1 MTRPDDDPAAVS
13 SPSPWRMS
21 CICKAPAVEK
31 EEEEKDGALLLLLL
45 LLQHEPQRQQQRL
58 PGNQQVRHR
67 AVRQA
72 ESARRCRLEASRR
85 EAEAEAAA
93 DGDGAVLV
101 PTELTALFPVPLLLP
116 RRPCR
121 RRLRSSAC
129 LR

>member
-13 SPSPWRMS
+13 APCPWRMS
-21 CICKAPAVEK
+21 CICKAPAEEK
-31 EEEEKDGALLLLLL
+31 EEEEKDGALL

-85 EAEAEAAA
+85 EAEAEAEAAA
-93 DGDGAVLV
+93 DGDRAVLV
-101 PTELTALFPVPLLLP
+101 PTELTALFPVPLLP
-116 RRPCR
+116 RRSCR
-121 RRLRSSAC
+121 RRRSSAC

>member
-13 SPSPWRMS
+13 APCSWRMG
-21 CICKAPAVEK
+21 CICKAPAEEK
-31 EEEEKDGALLLLLL
+31 EEEEKDGALL

-93 DGDGAVLV
+93 DGDRAVLV
-101 PTELTALFPVPLLLP
+101 PTELTARFPVPLLLP
-116 RRPCR
+116 LLPPRPCR
-121 RRLRSSAC
+121 RRRSSAC